1 MTFLLYA
8 LLAWAATAAAARWVL
23 PLRAR
28 ARWALALLPLVATG
42 APLLSGEVMAP
53 IDLAW
58 GVEPLASA
66 RAEWGV
72 EPVSPGVLHDVHTQM
87 IPWRKAVRWAFAAG
101 EWPLANPFMLAGD
114 PLAPSAV
121 PAAWHPVNLLALL
134 LPLPQ
139 SYTFAAAATL
149 LTAALAMFL
158 LARDAGCREEVALVA
173 AAGWA
178 YSSYVGFWLGWPQG
192 PAAAVTPLFWLGA
205 RRAAREPG
213 VGSAGLLAAGGLLRL
228 LGGHPE
234 STFFA
239 VVGGGA
245 LFLFDLA
252 ARRPRRLRA
261 ALAAALGGGLAA
273 LALAAIDLFPFV
285 DALGQTAQHAQRSAI
300 FARVERAAPLA
311 AALENLRPNVIPFVH
326 GVEGR
331 RLEQTLRGLHAP
343 AATTFAGGLL
353 LVAALHG
360 LARGRGGFRFA
371 LAGLAL
377 GGALLAVRFPYWV
390 DLFRRLPL
398 FDISLPEYG
407 YLWAA
412 PAVVLLGA
420 LGLERG
426 LEPPERR
433 RFAAGLGLAA
443 LLLGAATVALLPEMA
458 AAGLD
463 AAFAGGEALWLLAP
477 LVAAALV
484 VALAPPRVAVLLLL
498 ALLLVERRAELGH
511 LYRAFPE
518 RLFYPAVA
526 PLDRLPRGAEPYRV
540 VGVHYALLPNLATMW
555 ELEDVRGY
563 NAMTLA
569 RFAETLPIWSSQA
582 EYWFNRVDWL
592 HSFLSL
598 LNVRYAL
605 APTGFAPAAGWR
617 EIDAGGGWVL
627 FENERVLPRAFV
639 PREARFGAGAEERLA
654 ELAKASNFRRRAWIE
669 PEGDPAP
676 APAIARNG
684 FGEVTRVERRGSGY
698 RIRTELSAP
707 AWVVVSTPAWR
718 GWRAESD
725 GRLLAMGIA
734 DHAFVA
740 FLAPAGEHETR
751 LVFRPRAFDLG
762 LATSAAAL
770 AGLAAVLALR
780 WRRARR
786 REATSS

>member
-1 MTFLLYA
+1 VSLLLYA
-8 LLAWAATAAAARWVL
+8 LVAWAATAAAARWVL
-23 PLRAR
+23 PIAAR
-28 ARWALALLPLVATG
+28 ARLALALLPLVATG
-42 APLLSGEVMAP
+42 APLVTGAVLAP

-66 RAEWGV
+66 RVEWGV
-72 EPVSPGVLHDVHTQM
+72 EPVSPGVLHDVHSQM
-87 IPWRKAVRWAFAAG
+87 IPWRKAVRWAFAQG
-101 EWPLANPFMLAGD
+101 EWPLANPFMLGGD

-158 LARDAGCREEVALVA
+158 LARDAGCREEVALLA

-192 PAAAVTPLFWLGA
+192 PAAAATPLFWLGA

-213 VGSAGLLAAGGLLRL
+213 LASAGLVAAGGLLL
-228 LGGHPE
+228 LLSGHPE
-234 STFFA
+234 SALFA
-239 VVGGGA
+239 VAGGGA
-245 LFLFDLA
+245 LFLFELA
-252 ARRPRRLRA
+252 ARRPRRVRA
-261 ALAAALGGGLAA
+261 AFAAALGGGLLA

-285 DALGQTAQHAQRSAI
+285 DALGQTAQHAQRRAI
-300 FARVERAAPLA
+300 FARLERAAPLGQ
-311 AALENLRPNVIPFVH
+311 ALENLRPNAIPFVH

-331 RLEQTLRGLHAP
+331 RLERPLRGLHAP
-343 AATTFAGGLL
+343 AATTYAGGLL
-353 LVAALHG
+353 LAAAVYAL
-360 LARGRGGFRFA
+360 LRGRGALRFA
-371 LAGLAL
+371 LAALAG
-377 GGALLAVRFPYWV
+377 GGALLAVRLPLWV

-412 PAVVLLGA
+412 PALVLLGA

-426 LEPPERR
+426 LEPGERR
-433 RFAAGLGLAA
+433 RFAVALALAA
-443 LLLGAATVALLPEMA
+443 LLVGAAVLALLPGMA

-477 LVAAALV
+477 LAAAAAV
-484 VALAPPRVAVLLLL
+484 VALAPPRAAALLLL
-498 ALLLVERRAELGH
+498 ALLLTGRRGELGH
-511 LYRAFPE
+511 LYRAFTE

-526 PLDRLPRGAEPYRV
+526 PLDRLPRGGEPYRV

-592 HSFLSL
+592 HPFLSL
-598 LNVRYAL
+598 LNVRFAL
-605 APTGFAPAAGWR
+605 APAGFAPAAGWR

-639 PREARFGAGAEERLA
+639 PREARFGASAEERLA
-654 ELAKASNFRRRAWIE
+654 ELAKTWNFRRRAWIE
-669 PEGDPAP
+669 PEGEPAP

-684 FGEVTRVERRGSGY
+684 FGEVTAVERRGSGY

-718 GWRAESD
+718 GWRAESG
-725 GRLLAMGIA
+725 GRRLPTGIA

-740 FLAPAGEHETR
+740 FQAPAGAHETR

-770 AGLAAVLALR
+770 AGLAAGGALR

-786 REATSS
+786 RRATPS